1 MAPGAAEEREGRA
14 DGAEPDEHEQRR
26 AAARE
31 AASRPPDGH
40 TPAAVQ
46 IAVVGVVGVAVAT
59 VFGILVSPAH
69 APLIGWDVA
78 AVTWLSIIWSKI
90 WPLDAVQTARLAAH
104 EDPNRAI
111 RDVVLIVACLASLV
125 AVLLVIG
132 SADTVRAGP
141 MRDLY
146 GGWGVFSVLLSW
158 VVVHTVFAAR
168 YARVYYTGPDGGVDF
183 NQPDPPRYVDFAY
196 LAFTV
201 GATFQVSDTN
211 LTSGEM
217 RQTVLSHAMVS
228 YLFGAF
234 VIAATVNLVAG
245 LT

>member
-1 MAPGAAEEREGRA
+1 MTPGPEGGA
-14 DGAEPDEHEQRR
+14 DGAEPDEHAQRR

-40 TPAAVQ
+40 TPAVVQ
-46 IAVVGVVGVAVAT
+46 IAVVAVVGVVVAT
-59 VFGILVSPAH
+59 VFGFLVSPPH
-69 APLIGWDVA
+69 APLVGWDVA
-78 AVTWLSIIWSKI
+78 AVTWLAIVWRKI
-90 WPLDAVQTARLAAH
+90 WPLDAIRTARLAVY

-132 SADTVRAGP
+132 SADNVPRGP

-146 GGWGVFSVLLSW
+146 GGWGVLNVLLSW

-183 NQPDPPRYVDFAY
+183 HQPDPPCYVDFAY

-201 GATFQVSDTN
+201 GATFQVADTD

-217 RQTVLSHAMVS
+217 RRTVLSHAMVS